1 MNVTCLIIY
10 LNCYSYLNM
19 IRTDFSTAIYIPSKE
34 QLIPRIKQNPS
45 FNWSYL
51 VLPNSHSLQR
61 ARSSLN
67 PRTTPSGTSVSEG
80 GGRILYLVE
89 YPEVTLVVLFD
100 TTFNFDHAKD
110 LIRVLIT
117 KVLLPAGVGDIS
129 QLKNLRNMIT
139 LNAFPLPLFLVKSNI
154 LDSQ

>member
-1 MNVTCLIIY
+1 M
-10 LNCYSYLNM
+10 
-19 IRTDFSTAIYIPSKE
+19 
-34 QLIPRIKQNPS
+34 
-45 FNWSYL
+45 
-51 VLPNSHSLQR
+51 
-61 ARSSLN
+61 
-67 PRTTPSGTSVSEG
+67 
-80 GGRILYLVE
+80 
-89 YPEVTLVVLFD
+89 TLVVLFD

-139 LNAFPLPLFLVKSNI
+139 LNAVPLPLFLVKSNI